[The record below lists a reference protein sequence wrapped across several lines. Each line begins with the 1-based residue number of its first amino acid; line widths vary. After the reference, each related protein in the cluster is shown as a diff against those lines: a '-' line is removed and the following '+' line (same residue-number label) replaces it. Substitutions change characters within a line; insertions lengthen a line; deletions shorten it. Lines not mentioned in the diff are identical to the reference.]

1 MSGSVVSA
9 RGGVAMHVLL
19 VIAAARRQPARH
31 APPA

>member
-1 MSGSVVSA
+1 MSSSVVGA
-9 RGGVAMHVLL
+9 RGVVAIHVLF